1 MLIQLTLLSMTR
13 QSAGARHTFVCL
25 DHLAAPVPCGA
36 YHSPTPTTVATRQRF
51 STWRSVVQ
59 ALGMGGS
66 DAEKQVH
73 SGCVTACLK
82 EGGRGGG
89 QRCGHSAEG
98 LLGFT
103 NENAEE

>member
-1 MLIQLTLLSMTR
+1 
-13 QSAGARHTFVCL
+13 
-25 DHLAAPVPCGA
+25 
-36 YHSPTPTTVATRQRF
+36 
-51 STWRSVVQ
+51 
-59 ALGMGGS
+59 MGGS